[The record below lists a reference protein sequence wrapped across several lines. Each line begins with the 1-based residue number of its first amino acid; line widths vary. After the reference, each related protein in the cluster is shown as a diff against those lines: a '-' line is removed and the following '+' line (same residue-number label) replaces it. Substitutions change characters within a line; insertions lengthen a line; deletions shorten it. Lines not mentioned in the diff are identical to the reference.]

1 VKSAEIGL
9 LKEPRNVPNPWVQ
22 FRIEDVYVPEPA
34 QILMELHGK
43 DVLQGKI
50 IDLSDSKAHGDPFAV
65 VEVDGL
71 SRPVVVA
78 MKHLKEI
85 RCE

>member
-1 VKSAEIGL
+1 
-9 LKEPRNVPNPWVQ
+9 VPNPWVQ
-22 FRIEDVYVPEPA
+22 FRIDDAYVPEPA

-50 IDLSDSKAHGDPFAV
+50 IDVSDSGSQDEAFAV

-71 SRPVVVA
+71 SQPVVVA
-78 MKHLKEI
+78 MKHLKGI
-85 RCE
+85 PCE

>member
-9 LKEPRNVPNPWVQ
+9 RKEPKNVPAPWVQ
-22 FRIEDVYVPEPA
+22 FRIKDVYIPDPA

-43 DVLQGKI
+43 DELLGRV
-50 IDLSDSKAHGDPFAV
+50 IDVSASEIQDEAFAV
-65 VEVDGL
+65 VEVEGL

>member
-1 VKSAEIGL
+1 M
-9 LKEPRNVPNPWVQ
+9 PNRWVQ
-22 FRIEDVYVPEPA
+22 FRIKDVYVPEPV

-43 DVLQGKI
+43 DELLGRV
-50 IDLSDSKAHGDPFAV
+50 IDVSASESHSEPFAV

-71 SRPVVVA
+71 SRAVVVA

-85 RCE
+85 HCE